1 VLQFPLQLAFAH
13 LRRRKTQ
20 NLLSMLGVAV
30 GVMVLTTAL
39 SLTNGF
45 VSALIETTTK
55 ALPHVN
61 VISWDSGR
69 GGVKPNAKL
78 EDFFRTSKEVEG
90 WSPYALTKGLV
101 TRRATDGRG
110 GNKDFAQII
119 GVDPK
124 LEVGALNLD
133 VVTNNLLE
141 TLPADGMLL
150 GDALAS
156 SINALPGDTIW
167 VLSPQGLD
175 TSNLNRKAFRLM
187 GTFRT
192 GNYLIDAASGFVALP
207 ALQALLETPNRIDG
221 YHVKLADPERAPDF
235 GFKLPKEARF
245 QAQPWQAING
255 QLLEQMALQKLVIY
269 IVLSLMVI
277 VAILGM
283 VNVLVLSVLEK
294 TPEIAI
300 LRAMGAS
307 SRSISLV
314 FLLEGLFLGVA
325 GLILG
330 NILGLALSYY
340 FKLRPLEIPGGLYF
354 ITALPTRIRASDFL
368 SVSAVSLVATLLAA
382 LLPARRA
389 ASIEPAKIIR

>member
-1 VLQFPLQLAFAH
+1 VLRFPLQLAFAH

-20 NLLSMLGVAV
+20 NILSMLGVAV

-61 VISWDSGR
+61 LTSWDNGR
-69 GGVKPNAKL
+69 GGVKPDATL
-78 EDFFRTSKEVEG
+78 EDFLRSSVQVKG
-90 WSPYALTKGLV
+90 WSPYAITKGLV
-101 TRRATDGRG
+101 TRRAVDGRG
-110 GNKDFAQII
+110 GGMDFAQIY
-119 GVDPK
+119 GVVPK
-124 LEVGALNLD
+124 LEAGALNLD
-133 VVTNNLLE
+133 PVTNSLLE
-141 TLPADGMLL
+141 NLPSDGMLL
-150 GDALAS
+150 GDQLAASIGALT
-156 SINALPGDTIW
+156 GDTIY
-167 VLSPQGLD
+167 VLSPQGVD
-175 TSNLNRKAFRLM
+175 ISNLKRKAFRLT

-192 GNYLIDAASGFVALP
+192 GNYLIDAANGFVGLS
-207 ALQALLETPNRIDG
+207 ALQELRGAANRIDG
-221 YHVKLADPERAPDF
+221 YHVKLDDPEAAPDF
-235 GFKLPKEARF
+235 TYKLPRDSRF
-245 QAQPWQAING
+245 QGQPWQAING

-269 IVLSLMVI
+269 IVLALMLI

-354 ITALPTRIRASDFL
+354 ITALPTRIRVSDFI
-368 SVSAVSLVATLLAA
+368 SVSAVALVATLLAA

>member
-1 VLQFPLQLAFAH
+1 VLNFPLQLAFAH

-20 NLLSMLGVAV
+20 NILSMLGVAV

-61 VISWDSGR
+61 ITSWEIGR
-69 GGVKPNAKL
+69 GGVQPDLTL
-78 EDFFRTSKEVEG
+78 EAFLKSSPEVKG
-90 WSPYALTKGLV
+90 WSPYAITKGLV
-101 TRRATDGRG
+101 SRRAIDGRG
-110 GNKDFAQII
+110 GGLDFAVIY
-119 GVDPK
+119 GVSPK
-124 LEVGALNLD
+124 LEAGALNLD
-133 VVTNNLLE
+133 PVTNNLLQ
-141 TLPADGMLL
+141 TLPADGLLL
-150 GDALAS
+150 GDQLAA
-156 SINALPGDTIW
+156 SIGALPGDTIF
-167 VLSPQGLD
+167 VSSPQGSDISSLK
-175 TSNLNRKAFRLM
+175 RKAFRLM

-192 GNYLIDAASGFVALP
+192 GNYLIDAANGFVALP
-207 ALQALLETPNRIDG
+207 ALQELLVSGTRIGG
-221 YHVKLADPERAPDF
+221 YHVKLSDPERAVDF
-235 GFKLPKEARF
+235 SYRLPPKSRF
-245 QAQPWQAING
+245 SGQPWQAING

-269 IVLSLMVI
+269 IVLSLMLI